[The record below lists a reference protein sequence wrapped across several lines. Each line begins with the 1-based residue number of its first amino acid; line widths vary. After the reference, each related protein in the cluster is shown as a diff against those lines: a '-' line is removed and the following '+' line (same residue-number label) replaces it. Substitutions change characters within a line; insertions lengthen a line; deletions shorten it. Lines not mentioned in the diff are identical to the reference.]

1 MNSENSVAR
10 AVAPLARLLALIAGY
25 MLLGVALLV
34 TVEILGRRFFGIS
47 LQGGDELGGY
57 MLAIL
62 AAFGFSY
69 TLLERAHTRV
79 EIVIERVGPRTQ
91 AVMNIFS
98 AWCIALMAV
107 FMAWRSWGALME
119 SIEYKALS
127 GTPLMT
133 PLWQPQSIWVAGL
146 LFFAMVSLAVAIHAS
161 LLLVRDQRR
170 LNSFYGIKTLEE
182 VIEEET
188 TISESG
194 IEGASK

>member
-1 MNSENSVAR
+1 MNSENPVAR

-161 LLLVRDQRR
+161 LLLMRDQRR